1 MDLSYMTNQLN
12 FIFMRVDPQPKQK
25 VKAKSLYIIRDFSS
39 PPGFIVKHFHNF
51 NQATLEGKAILRKKY
66 ILYKIKLAV

>member
-1 MDLSYMTNQLN
+1 MTNQLN

-39 PPGFIVKHFHNF
+39 PPGLTVQHFHNSK
-51 NQATLEGKAILRKKY
+51 QASLEGKIILRKK
-66 ILYKIKLAV
+66 